1 MKNIYFQKQILIKL
15 LVLFFLVIIP
25 FANSDYSDNVYPE
38 KITSDLAFYEINTC
52 SISLFEFL
60 TNNFNVVYQDHY
72 KIRFNDYSSIKCF
85 GTITGIDQIGH
96 IFYISIGTNVL
107 INLFLQ
113 SFIWLTIISLIS
125 VKKRYKINLKDVV
138 ASLLSALLF
147 CIGIYSESRFYE
159 KKFFEIDLSIFTSY
173 QYLLI
178 YFLFLNLFIFTII
191 ESRKDKIIQYLPFMF
206 VAIGLYSGL
215 NFYIYSIFFT
225 TLGIRSVFIN
235 KTYLKFLGILNP
247 ILLVWIYFSIGNNF
261 YLDPDKIRG
270 LSNTSF
276 SATSIF
282 FWSYSIYFI
291 VIGIKE
297 FTKKR
302 LGSFRINLFVSK
314 FLYSSLIIMAL
325 GYLGSGNPLINFLN
339 YYLLGLNKYGT
350 DNQSL
355 FSFDKWNERIAWRGL
370 FPSAETVGE
379 FFALS
384 LLILFVY
391 YLNSKKLDLKI
402 ILLIIPLIG
411 LLASNNKA
419 AMVLLTVC
427 IFLKLVKTLNI
438 NRFYKLFFSSLTFLM
453 LIFFI
458 GFGNLSYSI
467 DFSSRNFINIGN
479 DYGANNISSSLSYLN
494 NIENYSIFGV
504 IILILG
510 QVSFLINRS
519 ELWGIFFARYSPD
532 FMNVVFGSG
541 PYSLA
546 KHYSEISISKYK
558 YATNIEMGF
567 LLPHSSILLILLFFG
582 LLGIFS
588 FFIFTTTRLN
598 YFRKYDYD
606 FYLFGILLTVSLL
619 KSDSILYMP
628 FLVMYLSIIE
638 KKTPPV

>member
-1 MKNIYFQKQILIKL
+1 MKNKYFQKQILIKL

-125 VKKRYKINLKDVV
+125 VNKRYKINLKDVV

-302 LGSFRINLFVSK
+302 LGVFRINLFVSK
-314 FLYSSLIIMAL
+314 FIYSSLIIMAL

-588 FFIFTTTRLN
+588 FFIFITTRLN

>member
-1 MKNIYFQKQILIKL
+1 MKNKYIRKQISIKVIIL
-15 LVLFFLVIIP
+15 LFLVIIP
-25 FANSDYSDNVYPE
+25 FLNSDYSDNVYPE

-60 TNNFNVVYQDHY
+60 SNNLNVVYQDHY

-96 IFYISIGTNVL
+96 VFYISIGTNVL

-125 VKKRYKINLKDVV
+125 VNKKYRISIKDGV
-138 ASLLSALLF
+138 ASLFSSLLLCF
-147 CIGIYSESRFYE
+147 GIYSESRFYE

-173 QYLLI
+173 RYFLI
-178 YFLFLNLFIFTII
+178 YFLFLNFFIFTII
-191 ESRKDKIIQYLPFMF
+191 QSRKDKIIQYLPFMF
-206 VAIGLYSGL
+206 VFIGLYSGL
-215 NFYIYSIFFT
+215 NFYIYSLFFT
-225 TLGIRSVFIN
+225 TLGIRSIFTN

-276 SATSIF
+276 GATSII

-291 VIGIKE
+291 AIGIKE

-302 LGSFRINLFVSK
+302 LGDFKIHLLVNK
-314 FLYSSLIIMAL
+314 FIYSSLIIMTL

-339 YYLLGLNKYGT
+339 YYFLGLNKYGT

-355 FSFDKWNERIAWRGL
+355 FGFDKWNERIAWRGF
-370 FPSAETVGE
+370 FPSAETIGE
-379 FFALS
+379 YFALS
-384 LLILFVY
+384 LLISFVY
-391 YLNSKKLDLKI
+391 YLNIKKLDLKI
-402 ILLIIPLIG
+402 ILLLIPLTG

-419 AMVLLTVC
+419 AMVLLTAC
-427 IFLKLVKTLNI
+427 IFLKTIKTFNI
-438 NRFYKLFFSSLTFLM
+438 YRSYKIIFFSFTFLM
-453 LIFFI
+453 LIYFM
-458 GFGNLSYSI
+458 GFGNLGYSI
-467 DFSSRNFINIGN
+467 DFTSRNFINIGN
-479 DYGANNISSSLSYLN
+479 DYAASNISSSLEYLN
-494 NIENYSIFGV
+494 KIDNYSIFGV
-504 IILILG
+504 AILIIG

-519 ELWGIFFARYSPD
+519 ELWGIFLARYNPD
-532 FMNVVFGSG
+532 LINVIFGSG
-541 PYSLA
+541 TYSLA
-546 KHYSEISISKYK
+546 KHYSEMSISRYK

-567 LLPHSSILLILLFFG
+567 LLPHSSVLLILLFFG
-582 LLGIFS
+582 LLGVFS
-588 FFIFTTTRLN
+588 FFIFITARLN
-598 YFRKYDYD
+598 HFRKHDYDY
-606 FYLFGILLTVSLL
+606 YLFGLLLTVSLL

-638 KKTPPV
+638 KRSLSK

>member
-1 MKNIYFQKQILIKL
+1 MKNKYFQKQILIKL